1 MVQKIHLNTLLDTII
16 MKMMPLCIK
25 LPQMIGYVKKF
36 EGNITMSFKI
46 TDSKLLKKC
55 NQIWKGVEKV
65 LKIELDS

>member
-1 MVQKIHLNTLLDTII
+1 